1 MNQIRTKTIEAYS
14 EHNLILRTKR
24 REEAAMRAIIKQHN
38 RRLFR
43 IARSVLR
50 DNFEAEDAV
59 QETYMK
65 AFAAIGTFR
74 EDSSLATWLSRIVLN
89 ECLQRLRSQR
99 GRPRSS
105 VELNSETEAHIIPF
119 PQAPS
124 QHTDPEKNMA
134 QRELLH
140 LVENAVDELPDD
152 FRLVLVAR
160 TIEGM
165 TIDETADLLG
175 LRSETVKTRL
185 FRARKLL
192 RTALAQHI
200 DPLLTGAFP
209 FLGRR
214 CEKMADS
221 VIERLGIK

>member
-1 MNQIRTKTIEAYS
+1 MNQIRTNSIEAYS
-14 EHNLILRTKR
+14 EHSLILRMKR

-59 QETYMK
+59 QETYIK
-65 AFAAIGTFR
+65 AFAAIGSFR

-99 GRPRSS
+99 SRPRSV
-105 VELNSETEAHIIPF
+105 VELNAETEAQIIPF
-119 PQAPS
+119 PQVPS
-124 QHTDPEKNMA
+124 HLIDPEKNMA

-152 FRLVLVAR
+152 FRLVMVAR
-160 TIEGM
+160 AIEGM
-165 TIDETADLLG
+165 TVDETAALLG
-175 LRSETVKTRL
+175 LRPETVKTRL
-185 FRARKLL
+185 FRARKIL
-192 RTALAQHI
+192 RTALTQHI
-200 DPLLTGAFP
+200 DPLLNDAFP